1 MRWRDVGWVQRSR
14 RARRALQTETQEP
27 SKVPAPPPTLRP
39 TTLPYNGRALIK
51 LFPTALAISKDKNT
65 VRLGEVRVMIAV
77 FTGAKTFHETRLD
90 LANLT
95 LFRRVGQ
102 GPPSVGVLRGCA
114 SARRPVTMSPPTHSN
129 MLSLEQKM
137 ATLQLPSGSMTDR
150 STCSTTR
157 SEYGRDPN
165 RRVAGALT
173 LEQEEALLGLMYDHF
188 QMSDCQ
194 TLDLETV
201 MRCALTLQ
209 CDPDVCKAL
218 GAQPVPMEEAW
229 LPEQDWVTDMCF
241 AFTDAGSQLTARS
254 KPSGMVTPEGIS
266 YLVAQAIMTDLQSA
280 PAADPG
286 AIPPPA
292 VLVPVTAI
300 PSSAENARSTSRKN
314 SKKKSTKKDVSDA
327 DLLADPRSQRKAT
340 PTKPKATPK
349 PKKSPKRGATPRE
362 VTI

>member
-1 MRWRDVGWVQRSR
+1 
-14 RARRALQTETQEP
+14 
-27 SKVPAPPPTLRP
+27 
-39 TTLPYNGRALIK
+39 
-51 LFPTALAISKDKNT
+51 
-65 VRLGEVRVMIAV
+65 
-77 FTGAKTFHETRLD
+77 
-90 LANLT
+90 
-95 LFRRVGQ
+95 
-102 GPPSVGVLRGCA
+102 
-114 SARRPVTMSPPTHSN
+114 

-137 ATLQLPSGSMTDR
+137 AALQLPSGSMTDR

-188 QMSDCQ
+188 QMCDSQ

-300 PSSAENARSTSRKN
+300 PSSADNARSTSRKN

>member
-1 MRWRDVGWVQRSR
+1 MGAAIAAGAAGAGAVGDAGAVQGAGAASNVEANDAAAIYGRP
-14 RARRALQTETQEP
+14 TNG
-27 SKVPAPPPTLRP
+27 VPA
-39 TTLPYNGRALIK
+39 K
-51 LFPTALAISKDKNT
+51 SKDKVHIT
-65 VRLGEVRVMIAV
+65 DFGEVRVMIAV

-102 GPPSVGVLRGCA
+102 GPTAGVLRGCA

-188 QMSDCQ
+188 QMSDSQ

>member
-1 MRWRDVGWVQRSR
+1 V
-14 RARRALQTETQEP
+14 
-27 SKVPAPPPTLRP
+27 
-39 TTLPYNGRALIK
+39 
-51 LFPTALAISKDKNT
+51 
-65 VRLGEVRVMIAV
+65 VRLLLAHQDEVDMIAQN
-77 FTGAKTFHETRLD
+77 GAKALFFASQLGLVELAAMTGKVLLDREMDHPVVAEIREVIEPVADVRTVGSLLTR
-90 LANLT
+90 ANVLGENIAE
-95 LFRRVGQ
+95 LN
-102 GPPSVGVLRGCA
+102 SVLSELLEDA
-114 SARRPVTMSPPTHSN
+114 SAAGTISV
-129 MLSLEQKM
+129 EQKM
-137 ATLQLPSGSMTDR
+137 AALQLPSGSMTDR

-188 QMSDCQ
+188 QMSDSQ

-300 PSSAENARSTSRKN
+300 PSSADNARSTSRKN